1 MSTMSE
7 PQAQARPT
15 ILVADDNEA
24 LRRMTREALEEFGY
38 RVIEASTGKQAG
50 EQLRQ
55 EKIDLL
61 MTDLIMPDSEGI
73 ETIADAKPNFPSLR
87 ILAISGSS
95 QDYLDGAAML
105 GADGTLR
112 KPFKLEDLRSAVA
125 RLLTA
130 V

>member
-1 MSTMSE
+1 MSE

-73 ETIADAKPNFPSLR
+73 ETIADAKQNFPSLR